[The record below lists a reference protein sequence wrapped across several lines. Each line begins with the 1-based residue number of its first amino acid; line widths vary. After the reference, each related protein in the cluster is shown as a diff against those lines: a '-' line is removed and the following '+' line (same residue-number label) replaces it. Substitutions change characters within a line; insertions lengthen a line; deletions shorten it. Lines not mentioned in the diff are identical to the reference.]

1 MKNEKIP
8 YGYNLVDGK
17 LVVNEEEADKL
28 RSAIEEY
35 LHPKGTK
42 EPEETPKGTV
52 VYTRAC
58 ADVSA
63 DISFSE
69 QVDRCIDFAD
79 ENEMT
84 VIELDPDKPTIHKL
98 IENAQADGCE
108 IIVIIKERN

>member
-1 MKNEKIP
+1 MKNEKIL
-8 YGYNLVDGK
+8 YGYKIENGK
-17 LVVNEEEADKL
+17 LVIDEEKANRIRATFEKCINSPESKEKEDT
-28 RSAIEEY
+28 
-35 LHPKGTK
+35 TK
-42 EPEETPKGTV
+42 STV

-98 IENAQADGCE
+98 IENAQADGCD